1 MIFSYLI
8 MRMNLKSICIQAIHI
23 IHMKQKHYNMKNI
36 VDYYYIYAIL
46 YVVHRLYIVYRQYTG
61 GT

>member
-1 MIFSYLI
+1 
-8 MRMNLKSICIQAIHI
+8 
-23 IHMKQKHYNMKNI
+23 MKNI